1 MLVVDDSYDLNE
13 PFFNNHSYFEWLESF
28 TVDETQDDYRRPE
41 YHLLIRKL
49 WQIPYYGRIGNDKNR
64 EVDGL
69 DLRTRYNS
77 ILAKNSGIEMEQMPD
92 IHALFGECRVLE
104 MLIALSMH
112 MYDFMQDMGVYN
124 SVSRWFWEILQNI
137 GLDWL
142 DDDCYEEEHGDDFVS
157 KTINDILEG
166 VGKKGRP
173 GGWFWVK
180 NWQNLEVWYQMHEY
194 LGKFFW

>member
-13 PFFNNHSYFEWLESF
+13 PFFKNHSYFEWLESF
-28 TVDETQDDYRRPE
+28 TIDETQNEYQRPE

-64 EVDGL
+64 EIDGL

-77 ILAKNSGIEMEQMPD
+77 ILAKNSGINDKQMPD

-112 MYDFMQDMGVYN
+112 MYDMMQDMGIYN
-124 SVSRWFWEILQNI
+124 SVSRWFWEILRNI

-142 DDDCYEEEHGDDFVS
+142 DDDCYIDENGDDFVT
-157 KTINDILEG
+157 KVINDILEG
-166 VGKKGRP
+166 VGRKNKP

-180 NWQNLEVWYQMHEY
+180 GWQNLEVWYQMHEY